1 MLKVVKII
9 LICLVVGLAVAY
21 FTPVYLCRTVYYPG
35 TVINGIQCGFK
46 TPDYVEH
53 IIHEKASDYN
63 LELKF
68 RDGKE
73 TINGEDV
80 SLKLDYMTAL
90 QEIKANQNPF
100 YWLTTF
106 VNHEYN
112 IEKII
117 TFDEELVKKKLGK
130 FKELKRANMKS
141 PKNPTIEFKDDKAVA
156 VAGDQGNSI
165 KDLSEV
171 TKLVS
176 ECIRYLKPELDIE
189 AEGCYEESEFNP
201 ESPKVVSCLEY
212 CNQICG
218 LDVKYDYA
226 GKLIPFTPEELFNTI
241 DISTKYDTKIS
252 EGKVERVLKA
262 YSAKHDTFG
271 RTRTFRTRGKDEI
284 KLESDDYGWLI
295 SVEEEAPVLYDDL
308 MHKRNVKREPALDCR
323 AYAYVDENNDIGDF
337 YCEVNIGAQHMYVYQ
352 NGKMVL
358 ESDFVSGNV
367 SAGHGTPGGLYYI
380 TFKQSPAVLKGADY
394 EVNVSYWMPFN
405 GGIGFHDAN
414 WRGAFGGDLYYYGG
428 SHGCVN
434 MPFYAAQELY
444 SIAEEG
450 MPVIVY

>member
-1 MLKVVKII
+1 M
-9 LICLVVGLAVAY
+9 ICLVVGLAVAY
-21 FTPVYLCRTVYYPG
+21 FTPVYLCRNLYYPG

-53 IIHEKASDYN
+53 VIHEKASDYN
-63 LELKF
+63 LEIKF

-73 TINGEDV
+73 IINGDDV

-100 YWLTTF
+100 YWPTTF
-106 VNHEYN
+106 VNHEYK

-117 TFDEELVKKKLGK
+117 TFEEDLVKQKLDK

-141 PKNPTIEFKDDKAVA
+141 PKNPTIEFKDGKAVS
-156 VAGDQGNSI
+156 VPGDQGNSI
-165 KDLSEV
+165 KDIAQV
-171 TKLVS
+171 KNLVS
-176 ECIRYLKPELDIE
+176 DCIRYLKPELDLE
-189 AEGCYEESEFNP
+189 AEECYEVSQFNV
-201 ESPKVVSCLEY
+201 ESPGVVKCVDY
-212 CNQICG
+212 CNQIAN
-218 LDVKYDYA
+218 LDIEYDYA
-226 GKLIPFTPEELFNTI
+226 GKFIAFTPEELYSTI
-241 DISTKYDTKIS
+241 DISNMYETKIN
-252 EGKVERVLKA
+252 EGKVERLLKKF
-262 YSAKHDTFG
+262 SQEHDTFG
-271 RTRTFRTRGKDEI
+271 KVRKFRTRGKDE
-284 KLESDDYGWLI
+284 LELDSDDYGWLI
-295 SVEEEAPVLYDDL
+295 SVEEETPALYADL
-308 MHKRNVKREPALDCR
+308 VHKKNIKREPAFDCR
-323 AYAYVDENNDIGDF
+323 AYTYVDENNDIGDF

-352 NGKMVL
+352 DGKMVL
-358 ESDFVSGNV
+358 ESDFVSGCVAN
-367 SAGHGTPGGLYYI
+367 GHGTPGGLYYI

-434 MPFYAAQELY
+434 MPYYAAEELY